1 MPGWAGRGRRQ
12 RRAFVVGGALFA
24 VAVVMLLA
32 AWRSSGFLSDLLL
45 NLGASVV
52 LAAISYVIFD
62 PMFEEARKARV
73 QEHLSFDQQAF
84 VTRLHRSGRRVR
96 ILDTWTILLEQRHR
110 EETLSAVRA
119 ALANGA
125 QVQLLLLDPDCTAAQ
140 QRSEELERQRVD
152 VPRQIRT
159 NLRHL
164 AAFADALDSRLRHRL
179 QVRLYDASPS
189 IQLYQWDGRALISFF
204 PIGKLSFNV
213 PQLEVDMDSPWGGF
227 VHARFEEL
235 WEHEQATLDLERYW
249 SVTVTL
255 RHDESDVV
263 EVRVPYVTVDG
274 QHYVDC
280 RGFRVTG
287 PLTVRAVLPPRAR
300 GGPWRVRAGR
310 ARRRG
315 PHPGR
320 RREAALR
327 PEVRARRRRARRP
340 PAGAAAGRHPY
351 PGAPPR
357 DGRRHARTVTP
368 DLPGRLGTGNNGG
381 PP

>member
-1 MPGWAGRGRRQ
+1 MSGGSGPSGEMLGWAGRGGRQ

-24 VAVVMLLA
+24 IAVVMLLA
-32 AWRSSGFLSDLLL
+32 AWRSTGFLSDLLL

-62 PMFEEARKARV
+62 PLFEEARRARV

-84 VTRLHRSGRRVR
+84 VTRLHRCGRRVR

-110 EETLSAVRA
+110 EDTLSAVRA

-263 EVRVPYVTVDG
+263 EVRVPFVTVDG

-287 PLTVRAVLPPRAR
+287 PLTVRAVLPPRA
-300 GGPWRVRAGR
+300 P
-310 ARRRG
+310 
-315 PHPGR
+315 
-320 RREAALR
+320 
-327 PEVRARRRRARRP
+327 
-340 PAGAAAGRHPY
+340 GAAPGVFALAEPADGDRTPIAAVKRHFDQKYGHDDGERDIRRLVPPPGDARTPAPRPATAG
-351 PGAPPR
+351 
-357 DGRRHARTVTP
+357 DTHAR
-368 DLPGRLGTGNNGG
+368 
-381 PP
+381 

>member
-1 MPGWAGRGRRQ
+1 
-12 RRAFVVGGALFA
+12 
-24 VAVVMLLA
+24 MLLA
-32 AWRSSGFLSDLLL
+32 AWRSTGFLSDLLL

-62 PMFEEARKARV
+62 PLFEEARKARV

-227 VHARFEEL
+227 VHARFQEL
-235 WEHEQATLDLERYW
+235 CKTT
-249 SVTVTL
+249 S
-255 RHDESDVV
+255 
-263 EVRVPYVTVDG
+263 
-274 QHYVDC
+274 
-280 RGFRVTG
+280 
-287 PLTVRAVLPPRAR
+287 
-300 GGPWRVRAGR
+300 
-310 ARRRG
+310 
-315 PHPGR
+315 
-320 RREAALR
+320 
-327 PEVRARRRRARRP
+327 RP
-340 PAGAAAGRHPY
+340 PS
-351 PGAPPR
+351 
-357 DGRRHARTVTP
+357 TWS
-368 DLPGRLGTGNNGG
+368 GTGRSWSRCATTSRTWSRYACRS
-381 PP
+381 

>member
-1 MPGWAGRGRRQ
+1 MPGWAGRGGRQ
-12 RRAFVVGGALFA
+12 GRAFVVGGTLLGVAAL
-24 VAVVMLLA
+24 MLLA
-32 AWRSSGFLSDLLL
+32 AWRSTGFLSDLLL

-62 PMFEEARKARV
+62 PLFEEARKARV

-84 VTRLHRSGRRVR
+84 VARLHRAGRRVR

-110 EETLSAVRA
+110 EETLGAVRA
-119 ALANGA
+119 ALTNGS

-152 VPRQIRT
+152 VPRQICT

-164 AAFADALDSRLRHRL
+164 AAFSDTLDPRLRHRL

-255 RHDESDVV
+255 RHDDSDVV
-263 EVRVPYVTVDG
+263 EVQVPYVTVDG

-280 RGFRVTG
+280 HAFRLAR
-287 PLTVRAVLPPRAR
+287 PLTVRAVLPPRA
-300 GGPWRVRAGR
+300 P
-310 ARRRG
+310 
-315 PHPGR
+315 
-320 RREAALR
+320 
-327 PEVRARRRRARRP
+327 
-340 PAGAAAGRHPY
+340 GAAPGVFALAELADGDRTPAATVVRHFDQKYGPGGGDRAVRRLAPQPSGGSRTPAPRSTAAGDPH
-351 PGAPPR
+351 
-357 DGRRHARTVTP
+357 GR
-368 DLPGRLGTGNNGG
+368 
-381 PP
+381 

>member
-1 MPGWAGRGRRQ
+1 MPGWAGRGGRQ

-24 VAVVMLLA
+24 IAVVMLLA
-32 AWRSSGFLSDLLL
+32 AWRSTGFLSDLLL

-62 PMFEEARKARV
+62 PLFEEARKARV

-164 AAFADALDSRLRHRL
+164 AAFAEALDSRLRHRL

-263 EVRVPYVTVDG
+263 EVRVPFVTVDG

-287 PLTVRAVLPPRAR
+287 PLTVRAVLPPRAPGAAPGVFALAEPADGDR
-300 GGPWRVRAGR
+300 TPVAVVKRHFDQKYGHDDSERDVRRLVPPPGD
-310 ARRRG
+310 ARTPAPRT
-315 PHPGR
+315 
-320 RREAALR
+320 A
-327 PEVRARRRRARRP
+327 
-340 PAGAAAGRHPY
+340 PAG
-351 PGAPPR
+351 
-357 DGRRHARTVTP
+357 DTHAR
-368 DLPGRLGTGNNGG
+368 
-381 PP
+381 

>member
-1 MPGWAGRGRRQ
+1 MTSKRQWGRPTAEGDRMPGWAGRGGRQ

-24 VAVVMLLA
+24 IAVVMLLA
-32 AWRSSGFLSDLLL
+32 AWRSTGFLSDLLL

-62 PMFEEARKARV
+62 PLFEEARKARV

-249 SVTVTL
+249 SVMVTL

-263 EVRVPYVTVDG
+263 EVRVPFVTVDG

-287 PLTVRAVLPPRAR
+287 PLSVRAVLPPRA
-300 GGPWRVRAGR
+300 P
-310 ARRRG
+310 
-315 PHPGR
+315 
-320 RREAALR
+320 
-327 PEVRARRRRARRP
+327 
-340 PAGAAAGRHPY
+340 GAAPGVFALAEPADGDRTPVAVVKRHFDQKY
-351 PGAPPR
+351 GHDDGERDVRRLVAPPGDAR
-357 DGRRHARTVTP
+357 TPAPRPATAGDTHAR
-368 DLPGRLGTGNNGG
+368 
-381 PP
+381 

>member
-1 MPGWAGRGRRQ
+1 MPGWAGRGGRQ

-24 VAVVMLLA
+24 IAVVMLLA
-32 AWRSSGFLSDLLL
+32 AWRSTGFLSDLLL

-62 PMFEEARKARV
+62 PLFEEARKARV

-110 EETLSAVRA
+110 EDTLSAVRA

-164 AAFADALDSRLRHRL
+164 AAFAEALDSRLRHRL

-263 EVRVPYVTVDG
+263 EVRVPFVTVDG

-287 PLTVRAVLPPRAR
+287 PLTVRAVLPPRA
-300 GGPWRVRAGR
+300 P
-310 ARRRG
+310 
-315 PHPGR
+315 
-320 RREAALR
+320 
-327 PEVRARRRRARRP
+327 
-340 PAGAAAGRHPY
+340 GAAPGVFALAEPADGDRTPVAVVKRHFDQKYGHDDGERDVRRLVPPPGDARTPAPRPATAG
-351 PGAPPR
+351 
-357 DGRRHARTVTP
+357 DTHAR
-368 DLPGRLGTGNNGG
+368 
-381 PP
+381 

>member
-1 MPGWAGRGRRQ
+1 MTSKRQWGRPTAEGDRMPGWAGRGGRQ

-24 VAVVMLLA
+24 IAVVMLLA
-32 AWRSSGFLSDLLL
+32 AWRSTGFLSDLLL

-62 PMFEEARKARV
+62 PLFEEARKARV

-249 SVTVTL
+249 SVMVTL

-263 EVRVPYVTVDG
+263 EVRVPFVTVDG

-287 PLTVRAVLPPRAR
+287 PLSVRAVLPPRA
-300 GGPWRVRAGR
+300 P
-310 ARRRG
+310 
-315 PHPGR
+315 
-320 RREAALR
+320 
-327 PEVRARRRRARRP
+327 
-340 PAGAAAGRHPY
+340 GAAPGVFALAEPSDGDRTPVAVVKRHFDQKYGHDDGERDVRRLVPPPGDARTPAPRPATAG
-351 PGAPPR
+351 
-357 DGRRHARTVTP
+357 DTHAR
-368 DLPGRLGTGNNGG
+368 
-381 PP
+381 

>member
-1 MPGWAGRGRRQ
+1 MPGWADRGGRQ
-12 RRAFVVGGALFA
+12 RRAFVVGGVLLT
-24 VAVVMLLA
+24 VAAVMLLA
-32 AWRSSGFLSDLLL
+32 AWRSTGFLSDLLL
-45 NLGASVV
+45 NLGSSVV

-62 PMFEEARKARV
+62 PLFEEARRARV
-73 QEHLSFDQQAF
+73 QEHLSFDQRAF

-96 ILDTWTILLEQRHR
+96 ILDTWTILLERTHR
-110 EETLSAVRA
+110 DETLGAVRA

-164 AAFADALDSRLRHRL
+164 AAFQSTLDPALRHRL

-235 WEHEQATLDLERYW
+235 WEHEQATVNLERYW

-255 RHDESDVV
+255 RHDGSDVV
-263 EVRVPYVTVDG
+263 EVPVPYVTVDG

-280 RGFRVTG
+280 GSFRVTG
-287 PLTVRAVLPPRAR
+287 PLTVRAVLPPRAPGAAPAVFGLAEPADTDR
-300 GGPWRVRAGR
+300 TPAATVKRHFDQKYGRGDEQRAIRRLVPPPGGPRTPVPRST
-310 ARRRG
+310 
-315 PHPGR
+315 
-320 RREAALR
+320 
-327 PEVRARRRRARRP
+327 
-340 PAGAAAGRHPY
+340 AAGDAH
-351 PGAPPR
+351 
-357 DGRRHARTVTP
+357 GR
-368 DLPGRLGTGNNGG
+368 
-381 PP
+381 

>member
-1 MPGWAGRGRRQ
+1 MPGWGRGGRQ

-32 AWRSSGFLSDLLL
+32 AWRSTGFLSDLLL

-164 AAFADALDSRLRHRL
+164 AAFADALDARLRHRL

-287 PLTVRAVLPPRAR
+287 PLTVRAVLPPRA
-300 GGPWRVRAGR
+300 
-310 ARRRG
+310 
-315 PHPGR
+315 PG
-320 RREAALR
+320 AAPGVFALAE
-327 PEVRARRRRARRP
+327 PADGDRP
-340 PAGAAAGRHPY
+340 PAAVVKRHFDQKY
-351 PGAPPR
+351 GPGDGERDVRRLVPPPGDARTPAPRPATAS
-357 DGRRHARTVTP
+357 DTHAR
-368 DLPGRLGTGNNGG
+368 
-381 PP
+381 

>member
-1 MPGWAGRGRRQ
+1 MPGWAGRGGRQ
-12 RRAFVVGGALFA
+12 RRAFGVGGALLGI
-24 VAVVMLLA
+24 AVVMLLG
-32 AWRSSGFLSDLLL
+32 AWRSTGFLSDLLL

-62 PMFEEARKARV
+62 PLFEEARKARV

-110 EETLSAVRA
+110 EETLTAIRA

-152 VPRQIRT
+152 VPRQIRA

-164 AAFADALDSRLRHRL
+164 SAFADALDSRLRHRL

-235 WEHEQATLDLERYW
+235 WEHDQATLNLERYW

-255 RHDESDVV
+255 RHDDSDVV

-280 RGFRVTG
+280 RDFRVTG
-287 PLTVRAVLPPRAR
+287 PLTVRAVLPPRA
-300 GGPWRVRAGR
+300 P
-310 ARRRG
+310 
-315 PHPGR
+315 
-320 RREAALR
+320 
-327 PEVRARRRRARRP
+327 
-340 PAGAAAGRHPY
+340 AAAPAVFALAEPADGDHTPAEVVKRHLDQKY
-351 PGAPPR
+351 GHD
-357 DGRRHARTVTP
+357 DGRRAVYRLVP
-368 DLPGRLGTGNNGG
+368 PPGASRMPEPRSATAGDNHGR
-381 PP
+381 

>member
-1 MPGWAGRGRRQ
+1 MPGWAGRGGRQ

-24 VAVVMLLA
+24 IAVVMLLA
-32 AWRSSGFLSDLLL
+32 AWRSTGFLSDLLL

-62 PMFEEARKARV
+62 PLFEEARKARV

-84 VTRLHRSGRRVR
+84 VARLHRSGRRVR

-164 AAFADALDSRLRHRL
+164 AAFADALDARLRHRL

-263 EVRVPYVTVDG
+263 EVRVPFVTVDG

-287 PLTVRAVLPPRAR
+287 PLTVRAVLPPRA
-300 GGPWRVRAGR
+300 P
-310 ARRRG
+310 
-315 PHPGR
+315 
-320 RREAALR
+320 
-327 PEVRARRRRARRP
+327 
-340 PAGAAAGRHPY
+340 GAAPGVFALAEPADGDRTPVAVVKRHFDQKYGHDDGERDVRRLVPPPGDARTPAPRPATAG
-351 PGAPPR
+351 
-357 DGRRHARTVTP
+357 DTHAR
-368 DLPGRLGTGNNGG
+368 
-381 PP
+381 